1 MSATSRWPR
10 LLRIIGIAA
19 SLLALALLAA
29 LAWGWKRLERSLPQL
44 DGPRGLP
51 GLSAPVAVERDALGV
66 PTLTA
71 RTRED
76 LARATGFV
84 HAQDRFFQMDL
95 LRRRS
100 AGELAELFGAAALPL
115 DRQSRTHAF
124 RDLAGRTLDTL
135 PARERAL
142 LAAYAEGVNH
152 ALQSAPRP
160 WEYDILRLDPV
171 AWRPEDTILCIHA
184 MALDLQDHTGKFER
198 TLVTLRETLGAGAL
212 AFFAPRIGPEDSAL
226 DGTTA
231 PLAPVPSE
239 RTLNLRAGDPA
250 PSLSAR
256 PAAHHRPPDATVS
269 FGFVTEGHR
278 ESRPGSNSFGVDG
291 ALAGGPALLEN
302 DMHLGLSV
310 PTVWYRARFR
320 WTEADGSE
328 HDVTGATLPGAPAM
342 VVGSNGHVAW
352 GFTNSYTDTGDLV
365 RVQPDA
371 RLPEAMYL
379 VEGRPV
385 DFEHRRH
392 VIRVKGGDDEVLETR
407 WTRWGPIVGES
418 PTRHPL
424 AYRWTFHDPA
434 ATNLRLLSF
443 ETARSVEELVTLA
456 HEAGIPPQNLLAADR
471 NGRLAW
477 TLAGRLPARFGHDGR
492 LPVPWA
498 YGDRGWSGFL
508 PPEQIPVIFAPPGG
522 VLWTANQRLVGAEA
536 LERLGE
542 QGYDE
547 ATRGG
552 RIRDRLRELQA
563 NHAAGGPTV
572 APADLLAIA
581 LDDRNTRLDRW
592 QRRLLASLDDEAVAA
607 HPRRAELRRALRD
620 WDGRARVES
629 VSYRLVRAWRSAVA
643 HRALTPIFASCTE
656 AWPRFDFR
664 TLPYELPLEALLDQ
678 QPLHLLAPEYPSWRA
693 LLLAAADD
701 VVADLDRRDLPI
713 AQATWG
719 ERNRLRMQ
727 HPFSSLLPGWL
738 ADTLR
743 MPAQGLPGDSDLPR
757 VQTPTDGSS
766 QRMVVAPGREAEA
779 IFHQPG
785 GQSGHPLSPYFR
797 AGHDA
802 WVRGDAT
809 PFLPGATRHTLTLQP

>member
-1 MSATSRWPR
+1 MPDTSRWSRR
-10 LLRIIGIAA
+10 LRFAGIGA
-19 SLLALALLAA
+19 SVTVIVLLAVATWA
-29 LAWGWKRLERSLPQL
+29 WKRLERSLPQL
-44 DGPRGLP
+44 DGSHALP
-51 GLSAPVAVERDALGV
+51 GLTADVKIERDQQGV

-76 LARATGFV
+76 LARATGFI

-115 DRQSRTHAF
+115 DRKARIHEF
-124 RDLAGRTLDTL
+124 RALAGRILASL
-135 PARERAL
+135 PERERTL
-142 LAAYAEGVNH
+142 LAAYADGVNH
-152 ALQSAPRP
+152 ALQTSPRP
-160 WEYDILRLDPV
+160 WEYEVLRLDPL
-171 AWRPEDTILCIHA
+171 AWRPEDTILCIHS
-184 MALDLQDHTGKFER
+184 MALDLQDHSGKFEH
-198 TLVTLRETLGAGAL
+198 TLVTLRETLGASAL

-231 PLAPVPSE
+231 PLAPIPSE
-239 RTLNLRAGDPA
+239 RALNLRSGDSTAPA
-250 PSLSAR
+250 SAR
-256 PAAHHRPPDATVS
+256 STAQQLPKEASTS
-269 FGFVTEGHR
+269 FGFATEGHR

-291 ALAGGPALLEN
+291 TLAGGPALLEN

-320 WTEADGSE
+320 WTDPQGET

-371 RLPEAMYL
+371 LLPDAMYL

-385 DFEHRRH
+385 DFERRRQ

-407 WTRWGPIVGES
+407 WTRWGPIIGES

-443 ETARSVEELVTLA
+443 ETARSVDAMIALA
-456 HEAGIPPQNLLAADR
+456 HETGIPPQNLLIAGRD
-471 NGRLAW
+471 GRLAW
-477 TLAGRLPARFGHDGR
+477 TIAGRLPERFGHDGR

-498 YGDRGWSGFL
+498 YGDRGWKGFL
-508 PPEQIPVIFAPPGG
+508 PPDRIPVIMAQAGG
-522 VLWTANQRLVGAEA
+522 VLWTANQRLVGGDA
-536 LERLGE
+536 LDRLGE

-547 ATRGG
+547 GTRGG

-563 NHAAGGPTV
+563 QAAQPGKSV
-572 APADLLAIA
+572 QPADLLAVA

-592 QRRLLASLDDEAVAA
+592 QAKLLACLDDAA
-607 HPRRAELRRALRD
+607 LAQHPRRAELRRAIQE

-629 VSYRLVRAWRSAVA
+629 ISYRLVRAWRTAVA
-643 HRALTPIFASCTE
+643 TRALTPIFALCVE

-664 TLPYELPLEALLDQ
+664 TLPYELPLEALVDQ
-678 QPLHLLAPEYPSWRA
+678 RPLHLLAPEYSSWND
-693 LLLAAADD
+693 LLVAAADD
-701 VVADLDRRDLPI
+701 VLADLDRRKVPL
-713 AQATWG
+713 ANATWG

-727 HPFSSLLPGWL
+727 HPFTSLLPGWL
-738 ADTLR
+738 GDALR
-743 MPAQGLPGDSDLPR
+743 MPAQSLPGDSDMPR
-757 VQTPTDGSS
+757 VQTPTDGAS
-766 QRMVVAPGREAEA
+766 QRMIVSPGREDEG

-802 WVRGDAT
+802 WVRGEAS
-809 PFLPGATRHTLTLQP
+809 PFRPGAVQHTLTLQP

>member
-1 MSATSRWPR
+1 MPDTSRWSRR
-10 LLRIIGIAA
+10 LRLAGIGA
-19 SLLALALLAA
+19 SVTVIVLLAVAT
-29 LAWGWKRLERSLPQL
+29 LAWNRLERSLPQL
-44 DGPRGLP
+44 DGSRALP
-51 GLSAPVAVERDALGV
+51 GLTADVKIERDHQGV

-84 HAQDRFFQMDL
+84 YAQDRFFQMDL

-115 DRQSRTHAF
+115 DRKARIHEF
-124 RDLAGRTLDTL
+124 RALAGRILASL
-135 PARERAL
+135 PERERTL
-142 LAAYAEGVNH
+142 LAAYADGVNH
-152 ALQSAPRP
+152 ALQTSPRP
-160 WEYDILRLDPV
+160 WEYEVLRLDPL
-171 AWRPEDTILCIHA
+171 AWRPEDTILCIHS
-184 MALDLQDHTGKFER
+184 MALDLQDHSGKFEH
-198 TLVTLRETLGAGAL
+198 TLVTLRETLGASAL

-231 PLAPVPSE
+231 PLAPIPSE
-239 RTLNLRAGDPA
+239 RALNLRSGDSAVPA
-250 PSLSAR
+250 SPRSTAQHFPTESSMR
-256 PAAHHRPPDATVS
+256 
-269 FGFVTEGHR
+269 FGFATEGHR
-278 ESRPGSNSFGVDG
+278 DSRPGSNSFGVDG
-291 ALAGGPALLEN
+291 ALTGGPALLEN

-320 WTEADGSE
+320 WTDPQGET

-371 RLPEAMYL
+371 LLPDAMYL

-385 DFEHRRH
+385 DFERRRQ
-392 VIRVKGGDDEVLETR
+392 VIRVKGGDDEMLETR

-443 ETARSVEELVTLA
+443 ETARSVDAMIALA
-456 HEAGIPPQNLLAADR
+456 HETGIPPQNLLIAGRD
-471 NGRLAW
+471 GRLAW
-477 TLAGRLPARFGHDGR
+477 TIAGRLPERFGHDGR

-498 YGDRGWSGFL
+498 YGDRGWKGFL
-508 PPEQIPVIFAPPGG
+508 PPDRIPVIIAPAGG
-522 VLWTANQRLVGAEA
+522 ALWTANQRLVGGDA
-536 LERLGE
+536 LDRLGE

-547 ATRGG
+547 GTRGG

-563 NHAAGGPTV
+563 QAAQPGKSVQPT
-572 APADLLAIA
+572 DLLAVA

-592 QRRLLASLDDEAVAA
+592 HAKLLACLDDAA
-607 HPRRAELRRALRD
+607 LAQHPRRAELRRAIQE

-629 VSYRLVRAWRSAVA
+629 ISYRLVRAWRTAVA
-643 HRALTPIFASCTE
+643 TRALTPIFTPCVE

-678 QPLHLLAPEYPSWRA
+678 RPLHLLAPEYSSWND
-693 LLLAAADD
+693 LLVAAADD
-701 VVADLDRRDLPI
+701 VLADLDRREIPL
-713 AQATWG
+713 AKATWG

-727 HPFSSLLPGWL
+727 HPFTSMLPGWL
-738 ADTLR
+738 GDALR
-743 MPAQGLPGDSDLPR
+743 MPAQSLPGDSDMPR
-757 VQTPTDGSS
+757 VQTPTDGASE
-766 QRMVVAPGREAEA
+766 RMIVSPGREAEG

-802 WVRGDAT
+802 WVRGDAS
-809 PFLPGATRHTLTLQP
+809 PFLPGAVRHTLTLQP